1 MLTAEIINNG
11 NAAREVYIVLDL
23 DYLRGPPPATSTWHV
38 LGVGTC
44 DGQGV
49 AIRPEPGKA
58 RFSVRS
64 QPMTVLRTGHI
75 FGLRARPSLPRT
87 AVSR

>member
-1 MLTAEIINNG
+1 
-11 NAAREVYIVLDL
+11 VLDL
-23 DYLRGPPPATSTWHV
+23 DYLRGPAPAISTWHV

-49 AIRPEPGKA
+49 AIRPEAGKTKF
-58 RFSVRS
+58 RVKS

-75 FGLRARPSLPRT
+75 FGLRASPLPPSDRGFVLM
-87 AVSR
+87 AE